1 MKLFVIRFINLMLGL
16 FLYALG
22 IAVTLRANIGYAP
35 WDAFHAGLSQKAGFS
50 FGTASIIVG
59 IFVGVLVTVLGE
71 KVGLGT
77 ILNMVLIG
85 IYIDIIMFTRILPL
99 SQSYVTGIPMLLAGL
114 FIIAVGTYFYIKS
127 GFGSGPRDSLMVVM
141 NRKTRIPVGICRI
154 MVELTV
160 TFAGWALGGMVGIG
174 TVISGVAIG
183 FFVQLVFAV
192 LKFEPASVQHETLR
206 QTYQNILTQ
215 RRLRTESRGRK
226 GL

>member
-1 MKLFVIRFINLMLGL
+1 MVKSIAMRQFVFRFINLMFGL

-22 IAVTLRANIGYAP
+22 IVLTIRANIGYAP

-59 IFVGVLVTVLGE
+59 IFVGALVMVLGE
-71 KVGLGT
+71 KIGLGS

-85 IYIDIIMFTRILPL
+85 ILIDIIMFTEIIPL
-99 SQSYVTGIPMLLAGL
+99 SQNYVTGIAMLLAGL

-127 GFGSGPRDSLMVVM
+127 AFGAGPRDSLMVVL
-141 NRKTRIPVGICRI
+141 NRKTRIPVGVCRI

-160 TFAGWALGGMVGIG
+160 TIAGWALGGMVGIG
-174 TVISGVAIG
+174 TVISAVAIG

-192 LKFEPASVQHETLR
+192 LRFKPAAVQHETLR
-206 QTYQNILTQ
+206 QTYENL
-215 RRLRTESRGRK
+215 RRCVSK
-226 GL
+226 

>member
-1 MKLFVIRFINLMLGL
+1 MKLFIIRFINLMFGL
-16 FLYALG
+16 LLYAIG
-22 IAVTLRANIGYAP
+22 IAITLRANIGYAP
-35 WDAFHAGLSQKAGFS
+35 WDAFHAGLSQKAGIS

-59 IFVGVLVTVLGE
+59 IVVGVIVTVLGE
-71 KVGLGT
+71 KIGLGT

-85 IYIDIIMFTRILPL
+85 IYIDIIIFTGILPL

-127 GFGSGPRDSLMVVM
+127 GFGSGPRDSLMVVI

-154 MVELTV
+154 MVELTI

-183 FFVQLVFAV
+183 FFVQLVFNV
-192 LKFEPASVQHETLR
+192 LKFNPASVQHETLK
-206 QTYQNILTQ
+206 QTYLNLK
-215 RRLRTESRGRK
+215 RHS
-226 GL
+226 

>member
-1 MKLFVIRFINLMLGL
+1 MKKYIFRFINLMFGL
-16 FLYALG
+16 VLYAIG

-59 IFVGVLVTVLGE
+59 VFVGVLVMVWGE
-71 KVGLGT
+71 KIGLGT

-85 IYIDIIMFTRILPL
+85 IYIDIILFTGILPL
-99 SQSYVTGIPMLLAGL
+99 SKNYATGIPMLLAGL

-127 GFGSGPRDSLMVVM
+127 GFGAGPRDSLMVVM
-141 NRKTRIPVGICRI
+141 NRKTRIPVGVCRI
-154 MVELTV
+154 IVELTV
-160 TFAGWALGGMVGIG
+160 TFAGWALGGMIGIG

-206 QTYQNILTQ
+206 QTYQNIFTQ
-215 RRLRTESRGRK
+215 RRGGAKDAK
-226 GL
+226 GSE

>member
-1 MKLFVIRFINLMLGL
+1 MKLFVIRFANLMFGL

-22 IAVTLRANIGYAP
+22 IVVTLRANIGYAP

-59 IFVGVLVTVLGE
+59 IFVGALVMIWGE
-71 KVGLGT
+71 KIGLGT

-85 IYIDIIMFTRILPL
+85 IYIDIILFTGILPL
-99 SQSYVTGIPMLLAGL
+99 SRNFVTGIIMLLVGL

-127 GFGSGPRDSLMVVM
+127 GFGAGPRDSLMVVL
-141 NRKTRIPVGICRI
+141 NRKTKIPVGVCRI

-192 LKFEPASVQHETLR
+192 LKFKPASVEHETLR
-206 QTYQNILTQ
+206 QTYENLKQHFST
-215 RRLRTESRGRK
+215 
-226 GL
+226 

>member
-1 MKLFVIRFINLMLGL
+1 MKLFIIRFINLMLGL
-16 FLYALG
+16 FLYAIG

>member
-1 MKLFVIRFINLMLGL
+1 MKLFVIRFVNLMLGL

-22 IAVTLRANIGYAP
+22 IAVTIKANIGYAP

-59 IFVGVLVTVLGE
+59 IFVGVLVTVWGE
-71 KVGLGT
+71 KIGLGT

-85 IYIDIIMFTRILPL
+85 IYIDIIMYTGILPL
-99 SQSYVTGIPMLLAGL
+99 SQNYATGIPMLLAGL
-114 FIIAVGTYFYIKS
+114 FIIAIGTYFYIKS
-127 GFGSGPRDSLMVVM
+127 GFGAGPRDSLMVVL
-141 NRKTRIPVGICRI
+141 NRKTKIPVGVCRI

-192 LKFEPASVQHETLR
+192 LKFKPASVQHETLR
-206 QTYQNILTQ
+206 QTYHNILTQ
-215 RRLRTESRGRK
+215 RHK
-226 GL
+226 GA